1 MFDQR
6 FPKQVKPKG
15 EGDCEIS
22 ISKTKSGKKIKFKG
36 NCSRSQ
42 VELFAKQN
50 GASLDL
56 DED

>member
-1 MFDQR
+1 MFPQPQKPIKQR
-6 FPKQVKPKG
+6 N

-22 ISKTKSGKKIKFKG
+22 VTKTKTGKKIKFRG
-36 NCSRSQ
+36 NCSRTQ

-50 GASLDL
+50 GVGLDL